1 MGQEM
6 FLRKIPEDMRPW
18 ECNVNGVKYVYP
30 AGTEQNVPAE
40 VAALID
46 AYWEKQEV
54 DYPETGISF
63 NDLRDRPFGEDM
75 EVLFDQRVEFTT
87 DGAYVQN
94 SALPISN
101 GDFVKVTLDGVEYEL
116 TAEVAALSPTVVCF
130 GNAGFFGG
138 TFSEIPFGVATG
150 SMDGEEALSVVAP
163 YYKGATVPIKI
174 ERTKVKTIDPK
185 FLPEMSSYCHVNIW
199 YDENDGEYKS
209 DKTYDD
215 IKAAEEAKTPIVGT
229 LTLHDGKV
237 FTMIGCD
244 GSLPTVNLVAFNL
257 NSTPDIGVYHVS
269 IDEKFTNVA
278 FFSITATRVD
288 SSVVYPK

>member
-1 MGQEM
+1 MREYEEGYPVDANDRYYQANYPDPDRRNSSN
-6 FLRKIPEDMRPW
+6 FGFANVKRNAAPGGNKARED
-18 ECNVNGVKYVYP
+18 
-30 AGTEQNVPAE
+30 AT
-40 VAALID
+40 
-46 AYWEKQEV
+46 
-54 DYPETGISF
+54 DYLNERLKVMPYEST
-63 NDLRDRPFGEDM
+63 
-75 EVLFDQRVEFTT
+75 EVLFDQRVEFDT
-87 DGAYVQN
+87 DGVYVQN

-116 TAEVAALSPTVVCF
+116 TEEVAALSPTVVCF

-150 SMDGEEALSVVAP
+150 SVDGEEALSVVAP

-215 IKAAEEAKTPIVGT
+215 IKAAEAAKTPVIGT
-229 LTLHDGKV
+229 LTVPSGNVYTL
-237 FTMIGCD
+237 IGCD
-244 GSLPTVNLVAFNL
+244 LALPSAYLVAFNL
-257 NSTPDIGVYHVS
+257 YNMPNTLKVFYAWIYSDNHVYVKAS
-269 IDEKFTNVA
+269 N
-278 FFSITATRVD
+278 FSGTVTDV
-288 SSVVYPK
+288 